1 MTMEH
6 SARFANKAGIVTG
19 SAGGIGEGIA
29 RRLASEG
36 AKVIVADLDET
47 RGAATAEAIRNDGG
61 EATYARVDIADE
73 ASTQDLARFAKET
86 YGRIDFLVNN
96 AALFKD
102 MVITGLHTIDLDYYF
117 RFMRINLHGCLIM
130 SRAVIP
136 TMREQGGGAIC
147 NTSSTAAYMQGGA
160 YSVAKLGVNGITF
173 SLASELGPDNIRV
186 NAIAPGPT
194 DTAARRNDVV
204 TDEYL
209 QGMLTQ
215 MPLRRLGRPADHG
228 AAVAFLLSD
237 DAQWITGHIL
247 NVDGG
252 QLMRV

>member
-1 MTMEH
+1 MT
-6 SARFANKAGIVTG
+6 SSTRFAGKAGIVTG

-36 AKVIVADLDET
+36 AKVIIADLDEA
-47 RGAATAEAIRNDGG
+47 RGARVAEAIRKDGG
-61 EATYARVDIADE
+61 EAVHARVDIADE
-73 ASTQDLARFAKET
+73 ASTHELARFANHRF
-86 YGRIDFLVNN
+86 GRIDFLVNN

-102 MVITGLHTIDLDYYF
+102 MVITDLQTIDLDYYF
-117 RFMRINLHGCLIM
+117 KFMRINLHGCLIM

-136 TMREQGGGAIC
+136 YMRELGGGAIC

-173 SLASELGPDNIRV
+173 SLASELGPYNIRV

-194 DTAARRNDVV
+194 DTAALRNDVV
-204 TDEYL
+204 TDQYL
-209 QGMLTQ
+209 QGMVAQ
-215 MPLRRLGRPADHG
+215 MPLKRLGRPGDHG

-237 DAQWITGHIL
+237 DAEWITGHVL